1 MPKIHAVSTY
11 SPPHQIPQE
20 KAEEFI
26 HQLFTGKMER
36 LERYLTV
43 FKNAEIHN
51 RQLAM
56 PIEWYKEDHS
66 FSERN
71 DLYIELATDYGVR
84 VIQDCLAKVS
94 SVEITDIDAII
105 FVSSTGISTPSIEA
119 RLMNQLSF
127 SEDVV
132 RIPIW
137 GLGCGG
143 GAAGISRANDY
154 CLAHPEALVLVI
166 CLELCSLT
174 FQPGDLNKS
183 NLIGTSLFGDGVAC
197 ALVSGD
203 QVKLSSRKS
212 LPSIKSTA
220 SRLLPNSEDVMGWR
234 VEDNGLHVIFAK
246 SIPSIIEKWFTP
258 FVKSF
263 LQKNELTLQE
273 ISQFIAH
280 PGGKKVLAAYETSL
294 ELPKELLAASSFIL
308 QQHGNMSSPTVLFVL
323 KHVIEQQHAI
333 GEIGIM
339 ASLGP
344 GFSGELVLLEWE

>member
-26 HQLFTGKMER
+26 QQLFNGRMER
-36 LERYLTV
+36 LERYLKV
-43 FKNAEIHN
+43 FQNAEIHN

-56 PIEWYKEDHS
+56 PIEWYKTDHT

-71 DLYIELATDYGVR
+71 DLYIELATEYGVR
-84 VIQDCLAKVS
+84 VIVDCLTEA
-94 SVEITDIDAII
+94 SVDITDIDAII
-105 FVSSTGISTPSIEA
+105 FVSTTGISTPSIEA

-174 FQPGDLNKS
+174 FQQEDINKS

-197 ALVSGD
+197 ALVCGD
-203 QVKLSSRKS
+203 QVNISHTKT
-212 LPSIKSTA
+212 LPSIKNTA

-234 VEDNGLHVIFAK
+234 IEDNGLHVIFSK
-246 SIPSIIEKWFTP
+246 SIPSIIEKWLTP

-263 LQKNELTLQE
+263 LQKNKKSIQN
-273 ISQFIAH
+273 ISRFIAH
-280 PGGKKVLAAYETSL
+280 PGGKKVLTAYETALGFS
-294 ELPKELLAASSFIL
+294 KEILAPSSFIL

-323 KHVIEQQHAI
+323 KHVMQQQPTT
-333 GEIGIM
+333 GELGIM